1 MAPPRISIA
10 MATYNGARF
19 LEQQLDSLA
28 AQELLPVELV
38 IGDDGSTDATEDIVR
53 NFAARAP
60 FPVHFEREASSLG
73 YGENFI
79 RTALR
84 CTGDWIAFCD
94 QDDVWAPE
102 KLRYCADRIAQGP
115 DDLCLI
121 AHNASC
127 VDERLQPLGSLY
139 DYPEYSIIPPL
150 RLPPEW
156 YCLGLTQV
164 FRASLIREIPP
175 DRRVSFPWH
184 DHRQAHDVWIAL
196 IANATGSIC
205 RTNLRLALYRRHA
218 ATVTQRPA
226 ATVSATW
233 RHMTANHGT
242 DYRERAAYLREV
254 VETLGECARSAQ
266 PAARAKLTIA
276 TAKIELQAGFLD
288 RRAAVYDGPTR
299 AHRISAL
306 RKLIAA
312 GGYLGNDGWPFG
324 TQRLLKDLSC
334 SLLGS
339 NSSPPPPHEGTTPRS
354 LRGGG
359 LLGLIRAGELRP
371 VHDKATS
378 DYRPDI
384 DGLRAIAVIAV
395 MLFHGRQ
402 SGFPGGFVGVDIF
415 FVISGY
421 LIGRIVLSQVEAG
434 KFSLLTFYDRR
445 VRRIIPP
452 LLATIAATLVMAY
465 FLLLPEQFEGLG
477 FEVLAAAVFVSN
489 IWFWRQSGY
498 FHPESATQPLLHSWS
513 LSIEEQFYLFF
524 PAMILAAFLLS
535 RRAAVAAVVAVL
547 FVSFALSAAL
557 VAYVPSAA
565 FFLLPTRAWELLVG
579 VLLAASLVKAPRTPT
594 LANGAAIIGLLLMT
608 GAILWF
614 DETMPFPGAL
624 AAIPVAGA
632 ALCIWAGATR
642 CAVSRALSARP
653 LVFVGL
659 ISYSLYLWHWPV
671 YVAARHRFA
680 TPELTG
686 WQAAGCMLLST
697 LMAVVSVRFVEAPFR
712 DRRTMPARRAYPI
725 LGAGLV
731 LVCAAA
737 ALAILSAGA
746 PGRFS
751 AATLRLA
758 AGAMDFSP
766 VGERCR
772 NLAFDAAWRDCR
784 IGAEGEPS
792 FLLWGD
798 SHAAALTPAIAWT
811 AARAGRTGVLIES
824 DGCFPVFGLSQDEM
838 TRIDRD
844 RCRVR
849 SRELARFLVAHPELK
864 TVIMTARWYR
874 GEEYSP
880 VRLAAAL
887 GSTVDWL
894 RQHQRDAV
902 LIAGLPVPES
912 DVPWRL
918 ATASIAGGDPAPF
931 VHPRLDGALYRRV
944 SQLAREGQLK
954 TIMLA
959 PALCRG
965 ERCRASFDGRSLFI
979 DDNHLSAFAAQRLV
993 APYLERA
1000 GLFAARGA
1008 RP

>member
-1 MAPPRISIA
+1 MNPVRFSIA

-28 AQELLPVELV
+28 AQELLPAELIV
-38 IGDDGSTDATEDIVR
+38 GDDGSTDGTEDVVR
-53 NFAARAP
+53 DFAARAP
-60 FPVHFEREASSLG
+60 FPVHFERNASSLG

-94 QDDVWAPE
+94 QDDVWSPE
-102 KLRYCADRIAQGP
+102 KLNYCAEQIATGP

-121 AHNASC
+121 AHNAEC
-127 VDERLQPLGSLY
+127 VDERLQPLGALY
-139 DYPEYSIIPPL
+139 EYPEYSISPPL
-150 RLPPEW
+150 QLPPEW

-164 FRASLIREIPP
+164 FRASLIRDIPP

-184 DHRQAHDVWIAL
+184 DHRHAHDVWIAL

-205 RTNLRLALYRRHA
+205 RTNRLLAMYRRHA

-226 ATVSATW
+226 TPDPAW
-233 RHMTANHGT
+233 RRLTANHGNQ
-242 DYRERAAYLREV
+242 YRERAVYLRDAA
-254 VETLGECARSAQ
+254 ETLGECARSAT
-266 PAARAKLTIA
+266 PAVRAKLTVAI
-276 TAKIELQAGFLD
+276 TKIELQAGFFDL
-288 RRAAVYDGPTR
+288 RASIYDGPTR
-299 AHRISAL
+299 ARRMSAA

-312 GGYLGNDGWPFG
+312 GGYIGKAGWPFG
-324 TQRLLKDLSC
+324 VQRLFKDLSYAA
-334 SLLGS
+334 LGRNS
-339 NSSPPPPHEGTTPRS
+339 SSPPPLEEATPRS

-395 MLFHGRQ
+395 MLFHGGL

-415 FVISGY
+415 FVISGF
-421 LIGRIVLSQVEAG
+421 LIGRIVLSQVAAG
-434 KFSLLTFYDRR
+434 SFSLLSFYDRR

-452 LLATIAATLVMAY
+452 LLATIAGTLVMAY
-465 FLLLPEQFEGLG
+465 FLLLPAQFEGLG
-477 FEVLAAAVFVSN
+477 YEVLAATAFVSN
-489 IWFWRQSGY
+489 IWFWRQTGY
-498 FHPESATQPLLHSWS
+498 FHPESDIQPLLHSWS
-513 LSIEEQFYLFF
+513 LSIEEQFYLIF
-524 PAMILAAFLLS
+524 PAMIVVAFLVS
-535 RRAAVAAVVAVL
+535 RRAAITGVMAVL
-547 FVSFALSAAL
+547 LLSFALSSAL

-579 VLLAASLVKAPRTPT
+579 VLLAASLVKAPRTPA
-594 LANGAAIIGLLLMT
+594 LANGAGIVGLLLMT

-614 DETMPFPGAL
+614 DEAMPFPGVL

-632 ALCIWAGATR
+632 ALFIWAGATR
-642 CAVSRALSARP
+642 CALSRALSARP

-671 YVAARHRFA
+671 YVAARHHFA

-686 WQAAGCMLLST
+686 LQAAGCMLLAT
-697 LMAVVSVRFVEAPFR
+697 LMAIVSVRYVEAPFR

-725 LGAGLV
+725 LGTGLA

-737 ALAILSAGA
+737 AMTILSVGA

-751 AATLRLA
+751 AAKLRLA
-758 AGAMDFSP
+758 AGAKDFSP

-772 NLAFDAAWRDCR
+772 NLAIDTAWRDCR

-798 SHAAALTPAIAWT
+798 SHAAALTPAIAWA

-824 DGCFPVFGLSQDEM
+824 DGCFPVLGLSQDEM
-838 TRIDRD
+838 TRSDRD

-849 SRELARFLVAHPELK
+849 TRELARFLVAHPELR
-864 TVIMTARWYR
+864 TVVMTARWYR
-874 GEEYSP
+874 GERYDAAPLS
-880 VRLAAAL
+880 AAL
-887 GSTVDWL
+887 GQTVAWL
-894 RQHQRDAV
+894 SGNGRDV
-902 LIAGLPVPES
+902 MVIAGLPVPEG

-918 ATASIAGGDPAPF
+918 ATASNSGRTVEPF
-931 VHPRLDGALYRRV
+931 IHPYLEGALYQRV
-944 SQLAREGQLK
+944 RQLAREGRLRS
-954 TIMLA
+954 IMLA

-965 ERCRASFDGRSLFI
+965 EHCRASFDGRSLFT
-979 DDNHLSAFAAQRLV
+979 DDNHLSAFAAERLV

-1000 GLFAARGA
+1000 GLFAAPRA